1 MIGASLETPAGLPAQ
16 SSRTL
21 GALIVIAC
29 ALVCPGLAPAHQPAV
44 DAADPLAEIRRL
56 YESAE
61 YERALG
67 SVDREA
73 TRSLTAGQ
81 ARDIRI
87 YEALCLLALG
97 KKPDAEARI
106 ETVLQAE
113 PLYEPSSELPK
124 RLQALV
130 NETRNRL
137 RPSLAQSHY
146 DAGKELF
153 EARKYDQAIQELD
166 LVLQLTDVPPDNS
179 SRELRD
185 LRRLASGFRDLAGR
199 SATGP
204 QPGPPEAPQPS
215 TPEVPAPAAQTAA
228 SEQVVPPVV
237 VRQNLPPWPAIPDD
251 ARRQALRLTPLS
263 GVLEVVVTRTGAV
276 DSVRLIDS
284 IEPVYDTLLLNA
296 AKQWK
301 YLPATQNGQPVEF
314 VKRVAVNIR

>member
-1 MIGASLETPAGLPAQ
+1 MPVA
-16 SSRTL
+16 
-21 GALIVIAC
+21 ALVVTVC
-29 ALVCPGLAPAHQPAV
+29 ALVCPGVAPAHQPAV
-44 DAADPLAEIRRL
+44 DAGDSLAEIRRL
-56 YESAE
+56 YEAAE

-67 SVDREA
+67 SVDDEE

-97 KKPDAEARI
+97 KKPDAEAKI
-106 ETVLQAE
+106 EAVLQAE

-124 RLQALV
+124 RLQTLV
-130 NETRNRL
+130 NETRTRL
-137 RPSLAQSHY
+137 RPSLAQAHY

-153 EARKYDQAIQELD
+153 EAKKYDQAVQELD
-166 LVLQLTDVPPDNS
+166 LVLQLTDVPPES

-185 LRRLASGFRDLAGR
+185 LRRLASGFRDLAER
-199 SATGP
+199 SAT
-204 QPGPPEAPQPS
+204 APQPS
-215 TPEVPAPAAQTAA
+215 APEVPAPAAQAAA
-228 SEQVVPPVV
+228 SGEVIPPVV
-237 VRQNLPPWPAIPDD
+237 IRQNLPPWPAIPGE
-251 ARRQALRLTPLS
+251 ARRQALGLAPLS

-284 IEPVYDTLLLNA
+284 IEPVYDNLLLNA
-296 AKQWK
+296 AKRWK